1 MNIELTSG
9 KDVDVP
15 EMLRERI
22 EQKLKKI
29 EDRLG
34 QKLFFRV
41 RFEKQSVDHYSCQ
54 INFSGT
60 RNRFRASA
68 NEGDLIKSA
77 DQAISKIERQLSR
90 VQSKKSSKD
99 RASIRDTM
107 DLDLDLGED
116 LEI

>member
-9 KDVDVP
+9 KDVNVP
-15 EMLRERI
+15 EMLRDRVEL
-22 EQKLKKI
+22 KLKKI

-68 NEGDLIKSA
+68 NEDDLVKSA
-77 DQAISKIERQLSR
+77 DQAIAKIERQLSR
-90 VQSKKSSKD
+90 VQSKKSSKN
-99 RASIRDTM
+99 RTSIRDTM
-107 DLDLDLGED
+107 DLDLELGD
-116 LEI
+116 DIEI